1 MQEKNRFV
9 IVHLIDPRK
18 DISDADR
25 DLEELKSLITT
36 FGGAT
41 VVKILQRRDF
51 PDSDSFLGKGKVEEL
66 KEIVKNEKIDAVV
79 LNAIVKSGQIFN
91 LKRTITDGKEDVAVW
106 DRVDLIL
113 NIFSKHANTA
123 ESKLQIELAR
133 MHHMGSRIY
142 GLGGTVLSKQ
152 GGGIGVRGIGETNTE
167 LMKRHWRDQ
176 IKQTQD
182 KLKKLQTERE
192 KQIQRRKDLGLK
204 TVSIVGY
211 TNAGKTSLFN
221 LLTKKKK
228 LVENALFA
236 TLDSTVGELYLP
248 DLQSTILISDT
259 IGFIQNLP
267 PQLIDA
273 FKSTLLES
281 VSADI
286 LVHVIDASD
295 LEIKLKLQAVDQ
307 ILQEINVQPKARIH
321 VFNKIDLIGD
331 SRQIEIK
338 QQYTDLNPL
347 FISTQNKSGIDQL
360 IQKISDNAKLL

>member
-1 MQEKNRFV
+1 MQEKYRFV

-18 DISDADR
+18 DVADADR
-25 DLEELKSLITT
+25 DLEEIKSLITT

-51 PDSDSFLGKGKVEEL
+51 PDSDSFIGKGKVEEL
-66 KEIVKNEKIDAVV
+66 TEIVKNEKIDAVV
-79 LNAIVKSGQIFN
+79 LNAIVKPGQVFN
-91 LKRTITDGKEDVAVW
+91 LKRTITGGKEDVDVW

-133 MHHMGSRIY
+133 MRHMGPRIY
-142 GLGGTVLSKQ
+142 GLGGTVLSRQ

-182 KLKKLQTERE
+182 KLKKLTLERE
-192 KQIQRRKDLGLK
+192 KQIAHRKQLGLK

-221 LLTKKKK
+221 LLSKKKK

-236 TLDSTVGELYLP
+236 TLDSAVGELYLP
-248 DLQSTILISDT
+248 DLQSTILVSDT

-267 PQLIDA
+267 PALIDA

-281 VSADI
+281 VNADI
-286 LVHVIDASD
+286 LLHVVDSSD
-295 LEIKLKLQAVDQ
+295 PEIESKIQAVDS
-307 ILQEINVQPKARIH
+307 ILAELQVQPKASIS
-321 VFNKIDLIGD
+321 VFNKIDLLDENKIT
-331 SRQIEIK
+331 EINQK
-338 QQYTDLNPL
+338 FHELNPL
-347 FISTQNKSGIDQL
+347 MISTFNKLGIDTL